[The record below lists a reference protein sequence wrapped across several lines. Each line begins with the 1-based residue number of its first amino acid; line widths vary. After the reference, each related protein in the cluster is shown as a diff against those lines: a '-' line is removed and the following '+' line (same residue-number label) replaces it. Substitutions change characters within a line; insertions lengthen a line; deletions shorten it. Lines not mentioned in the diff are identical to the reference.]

1 MTTPAFLPCG
11 EQALSVELGDSID
24 PETNATVIALSRNLA
39 DAPVEGVV
47 ETVPTYRSL
56 LVRYDPG
63 TIRGDALEKVLTER
77 VSSLNRQQGAARLW
91 RIPVAYGGEAGC
103 DLDDLAAQK
112 EIDTEEL
119 IRLHSEAAYRVYMIG
134 FAPGFAYLGGLP
146 EILHTP
152 RLAQPRQNIAA
163 GAIGIGGQQASINS
177 VAGPSGWRFIGQT
190 PVRTFDPAREVP
202 FLLAAGDEVRFERI
216 AADEAERMSA
226 EGYTPEPEAAT

>member
-24 PETNATVIALSRNLA
+24 PETNATVIALSRDLA

-63 TIRGDALEKVLTER
+63 TIRGAALEEVLTER

-119 IRLHSEAAYRVYMIG
+119 ILLHSEAAYRVYMIG